1 VCNPDQSCKSG
12 RAFRVGPGSGL
23 ILSKC
28 FGPAY
33 NNIQSNYF
41 FFRDRF
47 VVLTVVSFV
56 SAVIVIFLQLI
67 LLANTAAFFCSL
79 LGLVSHSFSEGD
91 SGEEITML

>member
-1 VCNPDQSCKSG
+1 
-12 RAFRVGPGSGL
+12 
-23 ILSKC
+23 
-28 FGPAY
+28 
-33 NNIQSNYF
+33 
-41 FFRDRF
+41 
-47 VVLTVVSFV
+47 VLTVVSFV